1 MYTAA
6 FPIFRVSSVFFMKG
20 AYFMGFLDSLKKIFD
35 AAENAGKKINDSVLS
50 SAAPKNRKLLSPVLL

>member
-1 MYTAA
+1 
-6 FPIFRVSSVFFMKG
+6 
-20 AYFMGFLDSLKKIFD
+20 MGFLDSLKKIFD